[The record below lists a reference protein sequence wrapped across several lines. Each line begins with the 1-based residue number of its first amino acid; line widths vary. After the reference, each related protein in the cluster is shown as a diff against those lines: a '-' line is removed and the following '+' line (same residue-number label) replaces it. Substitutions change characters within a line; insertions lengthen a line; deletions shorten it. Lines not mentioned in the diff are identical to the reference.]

1 MPRLSLYRPERG
13 NDYKFI
19 DRQISEMFAIGGT
32 DFYLHK
38 YMGVKSSAQNASI
51 DQPFYTKDGVNP
63 IYDPTQIQDLLLL
76 ENRDRK
82 YDSSIYKIRGH
93 YNVQNLDF
101 NLSQF
106 GLFIDNDTVFATVH
120 INDWIQTIGRKPI
133 SGDVVE
139 MPHLKDEFALNDY
152 NIALP
157 RYFVIED
164 VSRASEGYSITWWP
178 HLYRLKLKKITDSQQ
193 FADIL
198 DQPVA
203 DANGDP
209 TNQTLRSILST
220 KGRELEINDNI
231 IAQAEEDTPLSG
243 YETRQFYTLAVDPTN
258 GNPILETVDDNMT
271 PPDASSMGLDTSRI
285 HGRAVRSGYVGYLL
299 GDGFPPNGYDFG
311 HGVNFPANPYLN
323 DYYLRTDFAPNRL
336 FRYDGVRWI
345 KVEDAV
351 RHKLTNTDDRT
362 TQKTGFINNNNV
374 NIIGGKTV
382 PERQALSKALKP
394 KADL

>member
-1 MPRLSLYRPERG
+1 
-13 NDYKFI
+13 
-19 DRQISEMFAIGGT
+19 
-32 DFYLHK
+32 
-38 YMGVKSSAQNASI
+38 
-51 DQPFYTKDGVNP
+51 
-63 IYDPTQIQDLLLL
+63 
-76 ENRDRK
+76 
-82 YDSSIYKIRGH
+82 
-93 YNVQNLDF
+93 VQNLDF

-198 DQPVA
+198 DRPIS

-209 TNQTLRSILST
+209 TNQTLREVLST
-220 KGRELEINDNI
+220 KGRELEINDDI
-231 IAQAEEDTPLSG
+231 IAQAEADTPLSG
-243 YETRQFYTLAVDPTN
+243 YETRQFYTLAIDHTN
-258 GNPILETVDDNMT
+258 GSPILEKTDDIN
-271 PPDASSMGLDTSRI
+271 RI
-285 HGRAVRSGYVGYLL
+285 HQGRAVRSGYVGYLL
-299 GDGFPPNGYDFG
+299 GDGFPPNGYEFG
-311 HGVNFPANPYLN
+311 HGVTFPANPYTN

-336 FRYDGVRWI
+336 FRYDGVRWV

-351 RHKLTNTDDRT
+351 RHKLTNTDDRK
-362 TQKTGFINNNNV
+362 TQKTSFINNTNI
-374 NIIGGKTV
+374 NIINGESV
-382 PERQALSKALKP
+382 PERQALSKVLKP
-394 KADL
+394 KADF